1 MSLNEF
7 GWKSGYNKQQYNQL
21 NEFAWMSSNNK
32 QHYNQLVIIISHVL
46 Y

>member
-1 MSLNEF
+1 MSLNES
-7 GWKSGYNKQQYNQL
+7 GWKSGNNKQQYNQL

>member
-7 GWKSGYNKQQYNQL
+7 GWKSGNNKQQYNQL